1 MDELTQLIKKN
12 IKLKY
17 SSTRRF
23 SEELGIPQ
31 TTIVSAIKNGIS
43 GTSFTTVCRMCRA
56 LDIKLV
62 DGVYPVVITDNTK
75 QLLKKLSQLDNK
87 GLHTVST
94 VLEMEYNRCKNKNDS
109 IIDIDDVPSKSE
121 VSDFVKSLDS

>member
-94 VLEMEYNRCKNKNDS
+94 VLEMEYNRCKNKLDS